1 LSNKKNGKKK
11 SGQRSSKNEREVMRM
26 PENSEEIV
34 SEGVMKGYPDP
45 MKWPD
50 LISSEK
56 RSGK

>member
-1 LSNKKNGKKK
+1 MEKK

-45 MKWPD
+45 MK
-50 LISSEK
+50 
-56 RSGK
+56 

>member
-1 LSNKKNGKKK
+1 
-11 SGQRSSKNEREVMRM
+11 M